1 MSRFHPGAPQ
11 LRVPPPGRQWRTRRR
26 QDNTFVMARA
36 RGVVRREL
44 EWAPVERARE
54 RERESMRRRIF
65 VPKDQGLKGLK
76 GLQFHA
82 WRGTIICSL
91 VDR

>member
-54 RERESMRRRIF
+54 REREHETEDFCSERPRTQRTQRTS
-65 VPKDQGLKGLK
+65 VPRLARNDHLFFG
-76 GLQFHA
+76 
-82 WRGTIICSL
+82 
-91 VDR
+91 